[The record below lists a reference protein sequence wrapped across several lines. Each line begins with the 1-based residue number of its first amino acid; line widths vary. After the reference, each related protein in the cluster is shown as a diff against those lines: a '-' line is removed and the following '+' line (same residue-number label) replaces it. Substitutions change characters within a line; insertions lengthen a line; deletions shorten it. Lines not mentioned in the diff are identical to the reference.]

1 MLSDS
6 FMDALEEQAPKK
18 PKIVRKKLN
27 PLSSQAST
35 STGPVVF
42 FMNFKIL

>member
-27 PLSSQAST
+27 NLNTQTNISNLM
-35 STGPVVF
+35 V
-42 FMNFKIL
+42 